1 MTPVISSSV
10 VLVVADSNFINLC
23 KDPSEY
29 LTRLRTILGKR
40 STNVTVM
47 TVTGRYGVNSI
58 DTAFKQ
64 LAVDDKNKTV
74 FGQTL
79 ENVAGIVDEL
89 LVVTNTASDPFMSAA
104 KEVLGNAQKTITT
117 FGYERKEP

>member
-10 VLVVADSNFINLC
+10 VLVVADSGFVSLC
-23 KDPSEY
+23 KNPIDY

-47 TVTGRYGVNSI
+47 TVSGRYGVSTI
-58 DTAFKQ
+58 DEAFKA

-79 ENVAGIVDEL
+79 ETWPGL
-89 LVVTNTASDPFMSAA
+89 
-104 KEVLGNAQKTITT
+104 
-117 FGYERKEP
+117 

>member
-10 VLVVADSNFINLC
+10 ILVVADSNFVNLC
-23 KDPSEY
+23 KDPADY
-29 LTRLRTILGKR
+29 LTRLRTILGQR

-47 TVTGRYGVNSI
+47 TVSGRYGVNSI

-64 LAVDDKNKTV
+64 LTVDDKNKTV

-89 LVVTNTASDPFMSAA
+89 LVVTNTASDPFMTAA
-104 KEVLGNAQKTITT
+104 KEVLGNAHKTITT
-117 FGYERKEP
+117 YKYERK